1 MAPLHSRRWLVGA
14 ATSTRRKTSSNGS
27 CTTTTGPHDA
37 RRGPTHRACVARTA
51 QAWQAGH
58 ERTASAAEARSAAV
72 DLDAGLELRLPA
84 HPRPSIHEVN
94 FHGPARHCEPE
105 RLDD

>member
-1 MAPLHSRRWLVGA
+1 MHAEAQRTERALLPEVIERHE
-14 ATSTRRKTSSNGS
+14 
-27 CTTTTGPHDA
+27 A
-37 RRGPTHRACVARTA
+37 RRRARHTAWRAHVRTA

-94 FHGPARHCEPE
+94 FHGPARRCEPE
-105 RLDD
+105 RLDDG